1 MEVVFR
7 NFKERLLWVIGE
19 TPYSTW
25 ARQNKL
31 SATTVKDWVNG
42 VSTPN
47 ARGWEN
53 LERNTNL
60 PISWWKEG
68 TSLPRDW
75 RDSPDRNHLAVNE
88 PRKRYGSDSD
98 SERDE
103 EDDDYEEWAD
113 GIDRGSFVP
122 VRYFRDAAVS
132 AGHGAVNS
140 DHTPEALLFSRS
152 FLRTINARPRDLYL
166 VKVKGDSML
175 PTLQAGWTVMID
187 ASKRSVSSGIYVIR
201 LAGQE
206 VCKRLEA
213 RPGGV
218 VKVIS
223 DNRLYD
229 EYEINAASA
238 SAEEFQILGT
248 VVWFAGVLQ

>member
-1 MEVVFR
+1 MMSFSE
-7 NFKERLLWVIGE
+7 KLKLVIGNNE
-19 TPYSTW
+19 TAHAW
-25 ARQNKL
+25 ATRMEFPANQ
-31 SATTVKDWVNG
+31 VGDWIKNDR
-42 VSTPN
+42 TPRRGTLVQIAEKTGIPIEWWLFGEGEPPGQQERHGFA
-47 ARGWEN
+47 ARE
-53 LERNTNL
+53 ERTKYVVR
-60 PISWWKEG
+60 PHQ
-68 TSLPRDW
+68 D
-75 RDSPDRNHLAVNE
+75 D
-88 PRKRYGSDSD
+88 
-98 SERDE
+98 
-103 EDDDYEEWAD
+103 EDDDYEEWAG
-113 GIDRGSFVP
+113 GIDRESFVP
-122 VRYFRDAAVS
+122 VRYFREACVS

-140 DHTPEALLFSRS
+140 DHTPEALLFSRE

-187 ASKRSVSSGIYVIR
+187 ASKRAVNSGIYVIR